1 MPLLI
6 AVFLLFSLFRDR
18 VEALQALRSYSPL
31 SRKESHMLLERTR
44 SMVHSTVFGSL
55 TGLMFCTLG
64 LPSALLWGAVMGL
77 CAAIS
82 LVGTFVVWLPTPA
95 F

>member
-31 SRKESHMLLERTR
+31 SRKESDMLLKRVR
-44 SMVHSTVFGSL
+44 SMVQATVFGSL
-55 TGLMFCTLG
+55 TVAWVKVSRAG
-64 LPSALLWGAVMGL
+64 
-77 CAAIS
+77 
-82 LVGTFVVWLPTPA
+82 
-95 F
+95 